1 MVKKALGKQK
11 KDWFKLKKYPHIG
24 FPLKAKDRFV
34 WIEDYIK
41 NPDNISKHS
50 FLPFIHKTSKV
61 RKFRKIYSS
70 ETGVLVYEMV
80 GNKKHT
86 RYKSEKPRELYYAG
100 HLDTLVFSYYSE
112 KLSKKYEDF
121 IQKYSLDD
129 VVTAYRTVPINKE
142 KPKSGNKSN
151 LNFANDVFQTID
163 NYPSNNFVAI
173 AFDIKGFF
181 DNLNHKILRDN
192 WKMIL
197 NESTLPPDHFN
208 VYKNITRFS
217 YIDVVDIF
225 NTFQTKIF
233 VQKKTADNKLA
244 PIKRQKVSRIKYL
257 KNQNA
262 IAFCTPKEFLDI
274 KFKLIKKITKI
285 KDATGQA
292 VTKDFGIPQG
302 SAISSTLANIYM
314 LEFDKAVNDY
324 ITPLKGCYRRYS
336 DDMVVIC
343 PLENKI
349 SVVEFFNTEIDKIKL
364 EIQDAK
370 TQIFHFIRDD
380 DKLVCGQEFTSCI
393 NWNKNFIYLG
403 FEYDGTTV
411 RIKSASISNY
421 YRKMKRNIRSAKNYA
436 SNRFSSNHDKIFKAR
451 ILKRFSYKG
460 SERRRKYLLN
470 KKTNHFEISHH
481 YIWGNFLAYTKKAA
495 NKMMGNKINQ
505 QTKKHWNK
513 LNQLLK
519 VKSLKL

>member
-1 MVKKALGKQK
+1 MVKKALGKPK

-41 NPDNISKHS
+41 NPENIAKHS

-61 RKFRKIYSS
+61 RKFRKKYSL
-70 ETGVLVYEMV
+70 ETGILEYEMV
-80 GNKKHT
+80 GGKKHT
-86 RYKSEKPRELYYAG
+86 RHKSVKPRELYYAS
-100 HLDTLVFSYYSE
+100 HLDTLVLSYYSE
-112 KLSKKYEDF
+112 KLSKKYEEF
-121 IQKYSLDD
+121 IQKYNLDE
-129 VVTAYRTVPINKE
+129 VVTAYRTVPINKSY
-142 KPKSGNKSN
+142 PNSGNKSN
-151 LNFANDVFQTID
+151 IDFANDVFQIIEK
-163 NYPSNNFVAI
+163 YPSNSFVAI
-173 AFDIKGFF
+173 ALDIKGFF

-197 NESTLPPDHFN
+197 DEPKLPPDHFN
-208 VYKNITRFS
+208 VFKNITRFS
-217 YIDVVDIF
+217 YIDIVDIF
-225 NTFQTKIF
+225 KAFQTKIF
-233 VQKKTADNKLA
+233 VQKKLSDNKFGT
-244 PIKRQKVSRIKYL
+244 IKRKKVSRIKYL

-262 IAFCTPKEFLDI
+262 IAFCTPKEFLNI
-274 KFKLIKKITKI
+274 KFQLIKKEI
-285 KDATGQA
+285 K
-292 VTKDFGIPQG
+292 KFGIPQG

-324 ITPLKGCYRRYS
+324 VTLIKGYYRRYS
-336 DDMVVIC
+336 DDMVIIC
-343 PLENKI
+343 PLENKDAV
-349 SVVEFFNTEIDKIKL
+349 SELFKTEIDKIKL
-364 EIQDAK
+364 EIQEAK
-370 TQIFHFIRDD
+370 TQIFHFIRED
-380 DKLVCGQEFTSCI
+380 DKLACGQEFNSCI

-470 KKTNHFEISHH
+470 KKTNNFEISHH

-495 NKMMGNKINQ
+495 EKMIANKINQ

-513 LNQLLK
+513 LNELLK
-519 VKSLKL
+519 K